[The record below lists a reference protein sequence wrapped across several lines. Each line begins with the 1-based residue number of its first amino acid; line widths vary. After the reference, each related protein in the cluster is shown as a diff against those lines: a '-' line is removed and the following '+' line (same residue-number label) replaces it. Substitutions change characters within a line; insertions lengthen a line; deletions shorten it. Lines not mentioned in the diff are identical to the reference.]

1 MDDYEE
7 GTFTPGLTDGSNS
20 VSGDANTGGHY
31 TKVGQLVYVTGHIK
45 IESKGSLSGVI
56 RISGLPFATKA
67 DSNFFNRG
75 GGSVGR
81 VDGLNRSDQDQAIYI
96 AIEPN
101 VSTLDIY
108 IDDDDN
114 ENTQLTASQIDA
126 SFRLFFSCTYV
137 S

>member
-1 MDDYEE
+1 M
-7 GTFTPGLTDGSNS
+7 
-20 VSGDANTGGHY
+20 
-31 TKVGQLVYVTGHIK
+31 
-45 IESKGSLSGVI
+45 
-56 RISGLPFATKA
+56 
-67 DSNFFNRG
+67 
-75 GGSVGR
+75 
-81 VDGLNRSDQDQAIYI
+81 QAIYI

-126 SFRLFFSCTYV
+126 DFRLFFSCTYV